1 MVMEAHGKCPVCGS
15 EEVYVMVDTLHCK
28 RCANIWT
35 DNKNTK
41 CTFDACNVELP
52 PSIRTWTPLVNESPE
67 LKMEKQLEIYLKK
80 FNGRFTTAAITSN
93 IGNIQMAMFRS
104 YLKKCVK
111 KRTLVEKKDDYGR
124 YWYSRPD

>member
-1 MVMEAHGKCPVCGS
+1 MTQGRCPVCGS

-35 DNKNTK
+35 EEKNVK
-41 CTFDACNVELP
+41 CTFDACNIELP
-52 PSIRTWTPLVNESPE
+52 PGIRTWTPVVKESPE
-67 LKMEKQLEIYLKK
+67 LRMEKQLEHYLKK
-80 FNGRFTTAAITSN
+80 YKGRFTTSVITSN

>member
-1 MVMEAHGKCPVCGS
+1 VVTVMQGRCPVCGS

-35 DNKNTK
+35 EENNAK

-52 PSIRTWTPLVNESPE
+52 ASNRTWTPAIQESPE
-67 LKMEKQLEIYLKK
+67 IKMEKQLEQYLKK
-80 FNGRFTTAAITSN
+80 YKGKFTTSAISSN
-93 IGNIQMAMFRS
+93 IGDIQMAMFRG

-124 YWYSRPD
+124 FWYSRPD